1 MPGRLGTL
9 QELLCAVLGVLT
21 MLGDLREHAFPITRA
36 DHVLAQGKRVNTERT
51 EYGEGT
57 KDARPTSDTSMISK
71 RSSQCPHHPR

>member
-36 DHVLAQGKRVNTERT
+36 DHVLAQGKRVNTENT
-51 EYGEGT
+51 E
-57 KDARPTSDTSMISK
+57 
-71 RSSQCPHHPR
+71 